1 MATPVLKPRL
11 FVSTVYRHWLSVAF
25 LFGFIGDLLLL
36 NRIDDVLDNAILA
49 ANFTFATVGLLLFY
63 VAVSERLPDRW
74 QLNQRVSRFAPAL
87 MQYGFGGLLSGM
99 LIFYGRSGDWVASAP
114 FLLII
119 LAAILGNEF
128 VKKRSSRLLYH
139 LALYFLGTFSYFVL
153 LVPVL
158 LGRMGDIVFLVSG
171 LLALGMVALI
181 VQLLLRI
188 VPNFMMLNMRAIVFM
203 LGSMYVA
210 LNTLYF
216 TNLIPPIPLSLT
228 ELAVVHSVERTQYGN
243 YRIVDEAPSWRER
256 VPFVR
261 PTLHPQRSL
270 ACFARV
276 YAPTRLTTNITH
288 RWEYKDAAGE
298 WVEHFRFS
306 YPISWENR
314 NGYRGYTTIT
324 SYFSGTWRCSVET
337 PRGQVLGR
345 RTFTV
350 DTTQPPGELVQRVD

>member
-1 MATPVLKPRL
+1 MALKPRL
-11 FVSTVYRHWLSVAF
+11 FLSKVYRHWLSVAF

-128 VKKRSSRLLYH
+128 VQKRSNRLLYH

-158 LGRMGDIVFLVSG
+158 TGVMGDWIFIGSG
-171 LLALGMVALI
+171 LLALGMVTAV
-181 VQLLLRI
+181 VQLLLRVI
-188 VPNFMMLNMRAIVFM
+188 PKFMMLHMRSVVFM
-203 LGSMYVA
+203 IGSMYVA
-210 LNTLYF
+210 LNFFYF
-216 TNLIPPIPLSLT
+216 TNFIPPIPLSLT
-228 ELAVVHSVERTQYGN
+228 ELTIVHEVSRTQAGS
-243 YRIVDEAPSWRER
+243 YRLVGEPRAWYTHIPLVQPTVHPSDS
-256 VPFVR
+256 V
-261 PTLHPQRSL
+261 
-270 ACFARV
+270 ACFAQV
-276 YAPTRLTTNITH
+276 YAPTRLSTDIYH
-288 RWEYKDAAGE
+288 RWEYQNDAGE
-298 WVEHFRFS
+298 WTDHFRLA
-306 YPISWENR
+306 YPISGRAE

-337 PRGQVLGR
+337 ERGQVLGR
-345 RTFTV
+345 RIFHI
-350 DTTQPPGELVQRVD
+350 DTDAPPRDLVQWID